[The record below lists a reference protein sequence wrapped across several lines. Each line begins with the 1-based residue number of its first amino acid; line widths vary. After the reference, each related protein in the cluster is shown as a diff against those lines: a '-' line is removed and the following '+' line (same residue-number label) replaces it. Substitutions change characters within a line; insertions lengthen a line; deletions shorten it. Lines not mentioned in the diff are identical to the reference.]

1 MSFTDKLD
9 ALMAEKGI
17 NKSILSKE
25 SGIPYT
31 TIAGFYTKG
40 TDNVK
45 LSTLRKLSSYLGCSI
60 DYLADDDNTDTPTTF
75 AAHFE
80 GDEYTE
86 DELDEIRQFA
96 EFVKN
101 RRKES

>member
-1 MSFTDKLD
+1 MSFTDKID

-40 TDNVK
+40 ADNVK

-60 DYLADDDNTDTPTTF
+60 DYLADDDNTEEPTTL
-75 AAHFE
+75 AAHFD

-86 DELDEIRQFA
+86 EQLNRIKEFA
-96 EFVKN
+96 KFIKQEDK
-101 RRKES
+101 K

>member
-60 DYLADDDNTDTPTTF
+60 DYLADDDNTAAPTTL
-75 AAHFE
+75 AAHFD

-86 DELDEIRQFA
+86 DELAEIRQFA

-101 RRKES
+101 RRQES

>member
-31 TIAGFYTKG
+31 TIAGFYSKG

-45 LSTLRKLSSYLGCSI
+45 LSKLKKLSSYLGCSI
-60 DYLADDDNTDTPTTF
+60 DYLADDNQDEISTI
-75 AAHFE
+75 AAHFD
-80 GDEYTE
+80 GNEYTE
-86 DELDEIRQFA
+86 DELNEIRQFA

-101 RRKES
+101 KRK

>member
-1 MSFTDKLD
+1 MTFTDKLD
-9 ALMAEKGI
+9 TLMAKKGI

-25 SGIPYT
+25 AGIPYT

-45 LSTLRKLSSYLGCSI
+45 LSTLKKVSTYLGCSI
-60 DYLADDDNTDTPTTF
+60 DYLADDSSDEPSTI
-75 AAHFE
+75 AAHFD
-80 GDEYTE
+80 GSEYTE
-86 DELDEIRQFA
+86 DELNEIRQFA

-101 RRKES
+101 KRKK